1 MFKKIK
7 KHDGGA
13 DVAFIVSAC
22 ITHSPVE
29 RLTPLLGSKDKNLGN
44 KEVLQLVK
52 IYKPRLLQPHSQRNE
67 KKLPAKKLFKV
78 KKNHLTAK
86 DKRIL
91 LLFYFIDFE

>member
-44 KEVLQLVK
+44 KEALQLVK

-67 KKLPAKKLFKV
+67 RRNYQP
-78 KKNHLTAK
+78 KKNYSK
-86 DKRIL
+86 SKK
-91 LLFYFIDFE
+91 